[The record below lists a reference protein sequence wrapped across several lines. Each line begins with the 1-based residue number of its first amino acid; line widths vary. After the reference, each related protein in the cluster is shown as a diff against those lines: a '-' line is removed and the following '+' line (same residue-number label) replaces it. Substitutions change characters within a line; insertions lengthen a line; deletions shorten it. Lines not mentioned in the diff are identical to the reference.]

1 MPTWG
6 DSRSQGAA
14 HAPALGPASSSQ
26 PVARLPAARSA
37 ASTRKGA
44 LPFQRCCR
52 RKREDLRTPSL
63 DLEDGS
69 GMALQPRPAAPGGR
83 RT

>member
-1 MPTWG
+1 MPSWG
-6 DSRSQGAA
+6 DSRAGAA
-14 HAPALGPASSSQ
+14 RAPALGPA
-26 PVARLPAARSA
+26 ARLPAPRSA

-52 RKREDLRTPSL
+52 QKRKDLRTPSL

-69 GMALQPRPAAPGGR
+69 GTALQPRPAAPGGR